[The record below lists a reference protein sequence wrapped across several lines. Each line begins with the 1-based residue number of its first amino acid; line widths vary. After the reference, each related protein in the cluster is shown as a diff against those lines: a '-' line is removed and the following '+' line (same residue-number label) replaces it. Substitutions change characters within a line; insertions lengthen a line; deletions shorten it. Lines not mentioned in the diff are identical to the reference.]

1 MGGEECR
8 NQNYIFKLA
17 HVYFGAELQMQ
28 VIARDVEVTG
38 GGKTIREKMVD
49 RIQ

>member
-1 MGGEECR
+1 MGGEGCR

-28 VIARDVEVTG
+28 VIARDDG
-38 GGKTIREKMVD
+38 WGKTIREKMVD